1 MTGLKL
7 VAAAGW
13 CAPVNA
19 VRAEPEVSP
28 AQKAADLAA
37 WVAAGRVEDARRQQ
51 ARAAWFSAI
60 LEVAGPVGR
69 AILETHVPGHFDD
82 CEGDGFDLYAGLSWP
97 CHTVLIAANAAGIP
111 APEEIW

>member
-1 MTGLKL
+1 MTALKL
-7 VAAAGW
+7 VAAGGW
-13 CAPVNA
+13 CMPVGSL
-19 VRAEPEVSP
+19 VVPEEVSP

-69 AILETHVPGHFDD
+69 AILETHVPGYFDD
-82 CEGDGFDLYAGLSWP
+82 CEGDGFDLHAGLSWP
-97 CHTVLIAANAAGIP
+97 CHTVRIAAEAAGIS